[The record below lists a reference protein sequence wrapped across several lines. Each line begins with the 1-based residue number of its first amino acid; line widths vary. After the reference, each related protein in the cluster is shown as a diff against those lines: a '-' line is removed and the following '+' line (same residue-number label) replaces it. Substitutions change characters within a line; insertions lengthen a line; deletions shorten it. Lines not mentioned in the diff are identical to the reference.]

1 MFLTLASRKTA
12 VTYGHINNW
21 LIRHTVFY
29 KNGGNKMENENNV
42 VNKQVET
49 NASEVETENEQQ
61 TLTQEEVNRLIAQN
75 KSKAKAQAEKEY
87 QKQMDEL
94 KAQYESQLNEVKSK
108 LGDKDREAFDLQ
120 TAKAE
125 IAKLQKALDEER
137 NQKATLSE
145 QITKATLKDKAIGL
159 LSERNLPTNEAMLEM
174 VVKDNAEDTV
184 KAIEAMT
191 TLLSEQRKASAIS
204 TPPIKSGGLGGETK
218 TPSEIFRNANIL
230 NK

>member
-1 MFLTLASRKTA
+1 
-12 VTYGHINNW
+12 
-21 LIRHTVFY
+21 
-29 KNGGNKMENENNV
+29 MENENNV
-42 VNKQVET
+42 VNEKVET
-49 NASEVETENEQQ
+49 TASEVETETEQQ

-94 KAQYESQLNEVKSK
+94 KAQYESQLTEVKSK

-125 IAKLQKALDEER
+125 IAKLQQALDEER

-191 TLLSEQRKASAIS
+191 TLLSEQRKASAVS

-218 TPSEIFRNANIL
+218 TPTEIFRNANIL

>member
-1 MFLTLASRKTA
+1 MKFNLQYFAE
-12 VTYGHINNW
+12 
-21 LIRHTVFY
+21 
-29 KNGGNKMENENNV
+29 NGGEPTNTSNV
-42 VNKQVET
+42 DTTPDET
-49 NASEVETENEQQ
+49 TPPAEE
-61 TLTQEEVNRLIAQN
+61 TLTQEEVNRLIAQS
-75 KSKAKAQAEKEY
+75 KSKAKTQAEKEY

-159 LSERNLPTNEAMLEM
+159 LSERKLPTNEAMLEM

-204 TPPIKSGGLGGETK
+204 TPPITSGGLGGETQ
-218 TPSEIFRNANIL
+218 TPTEIFRNANIL

>member
-1 MFLTLASRKTA
+1 
-12 VTYGHINNW
+12 
-21 LIRHTVFY
+21 
-29 KNGGNKMENENNV
+29 MENENNV
-42 VNKQVET
+42 VNEQVET
-49 NASEVETENEQQ
+49 TASEVEAENGQQ

-94 KAQYESQLNEVKSK
+94 KAQYENQLTEVKSK

-125 IAKLQKALDEER
+125 IAKLQQALDEER

-145 QITKATLKDKAIGL
+145 QITKATLKDKAVGL

-191 TLLSEQRKASAIS
+191 TLLSEQRKASAVS

-218 TPSEIFRNANIL
+218 TPTEIFRNANIL

>member
-1 MFLTLASRKTA
+1 MEFNLQYFA
-12 VTYGHINNW
+12 
-21 LIRHTVFY
+21 
-29 KNGGNKMENENNV
+29 ENEEV
-42 VNKQVET
+42 DT
-49 NASEVETENEQQ
+49 TASDVETETEQQ

-87 QKQMDEL
+87 QKQMEDL
-94 KAQYESQLNEVKSK
+94 KTQYENQLNEVKSK
-108 LGDKDREAFDLQ
+108 VGDKDREAFDLQ

-145 QITKATLKDKAIGL
+145 QITKATLKDKAISL

-191 TLLSEQRKASAIS
+191 TLLSEQRKASAVS

-218 TPSEIFRNANIL
+218 TPTEIFRNANIL

>member
-1 MFLTLASRKTA
+1 
-12 VTYGHINNW
+12 
-21 LIRHTVFY
+21 
-29 KNGGNKMENENNV
+29 MENENNV
-42 VNKQVET
+42 VNEQVET
-49 NASEVETENEQQ
+49 TASEVETETEQQ

-145 QITKATLKDKAIGL
+145 QITKATLKDKAISL

-191 TLLSEQRKASAIS
+191 TLLSEQRKASAVS

-218 TPSEIFRNANIL
+218 TPTEIFRNANIL

>member
-1 MFLTLASRKTA
+1 
-12 VTYGHINNW
+12 
-21 LIRHTVFY
+21 
-29 KNGGNKMENENNV
+29 MENENNV
-42 VNKQVET
+42 VNEKVET
-49 NASEVETENEQQ
+49 NASEVETETEQQ

-87 QKQMDEL
+87 QKQMEDL
-94 KAQYESQLNEVKSK
+94 KAQYESQLTEVKSK

-125 IAKLQKALDEER
+125 IAKLQEALDEER

-159 LSERNLPTNEAMLEM
+159 LSERKLPTNEAMLEM
-174 VVKDNAEDTV
+174 VVKDTAEDTV
-184 KAIEAMT
+184 KAIDAMT

-204 TPPIKSGGLGGETK
+204 TPPIASGGLGGDTK

>member
-1 MFLTLASRKTA
+1 MEFNLQYFA
-12 VTYGHINNW
+12 
-21 LIRHTVFY
+21 
-29 KNGGNKMENENNV
+29 ENEEV
-42 VNKQVET
+42 DT
-49 NASEVETENEQQ
+49 TASDVETETEQQ

-87 QKQMDEL
+87 QKQMEDL
-94 KAQYESQLNEVKSK
+94 KTQYENQLNEVKSK

-125 IAKLQKALDEER
+125 IAKLQQALDEER

-218 TPSEIFRNANIL
+218 TPTEIFRNANIL

>member
-1 MFLTLASRKTA
+1 
-12 VTYGHINNW
+12 
-21 LIRHTVFY
+21 
-29 KNGGNKMENENNV
+29 MENENNV
-42 VNKQVET
+42 VNEQVET
-49 NASEVETENEQQ
+49 TASEVETEAEQQ

-94 KAQYESQLNEVKSK
+94 KAQYESQLTEVKSK

-145 QITKATLKDKAIGL
+145 QITKATLKDKAISL

-191 TLLSEQRKASAIS
+191 TLLSEQRKASAVS

-218 TPSEIFRNANIL
+218 TPTEIFRNANIL

>member
-1 MFLTLASRKTA
+1 MEFNLQYFAD
-12 VTYGHINNW
+12 
-21 LIRHTVFY
+21 
-29 KNGGNKMENENNV
+29 NGGEPTSVDNVNEPS
-42 VNKQVET
+42 VET
-49 NASEVETENEQQ
+49 TPPAEE

-94 KAQYESQLNEVKSK
+94 KAQYENQLNEVKSK

-191 TLLSEQRKASAIS
+191 TLLSEQRKASAVS

-218 TPSEIFRNANIL
+218 TPTEIFRNANIL

>member
-1 MFLTLASRKTA
+1 
-12 VTYGHINNW
+12 
-21 LIRHTVFY
+21 
-29 KNGGNKMENENNV
+29 MENENNV
-42 VNKQVET
+42 VNEQVET
-49 NASEVETENEQQ
+49 TASEVETETEQQ

-75 KSKAKAQAEKEY
+75 KSKAKAQAGKEY
-87 QKQMDEL
+87 QKQMEDL
-94 KAQYESQLNEVKSK
+94 KAQYESQLTEVKSK

-125 IAKLQKALDEER
+125 ISKLQQALDEER

-159 LSERNLPTNEAMLEM
+159 LSERKLPTNEAMLEM

-191 TLLSEQRKASAIS
+191 TLLSEQRKASAVS

-218 TPSEIFRNANIL
+218 TPTEIFRNANIL

>member
-1 MFLTLASRKTA
+1 MEFNLQYFA
-12 VTYGHINNW
+12 
-21 LIRHTVFY
+21 
-29 KNGGNKMENENNV
+29 ENEEV
-42 VNKQVET
+42 DT
-49 NASEVETENEQQ
+49 TASDVETETEQQ

-87 QKQMDEL
+87 QKQMEEL
-94 KAQYESQLNEVKSK
+94 KAQYENQLNEVKSK

-191 TLLSEQRKASAIS
+191 TLLSEQRKASAVS

-218 TPSEIFRNANIL
+218 TPTEIFRNANIL

>member
-1 MFLTLASRKTA
+1 
-12 VTYGHINNW
+12 
-21 LIRHTVFY
+21 
-29 KNGGNKMENENNV
+29 MENENNV
-42 VNKQVET
+42 VNEQVET
-49 NASEVETENEQQ
+49 TASEVETETEQQ

-87 QKQMDEL
+87 QKQMEDL
-94 KAQYESQLNEVKSK
+94 KAQYESQLTEVKSK

-145 QITKATLKDKAIGL
+145 QITKATLKDKAISL

-191 TLLSEQRKASAIS
+191 TLLSEQRKASAVS

-218 TPSEIFRNANIL
+218 TPTEIFRNANIL

>member
-1 MFLTLASRKTA
+1 MEFNLQYFA
-12 VTYGHINNW
+12 
-21 LIRHTVFY
+21 
-29 KNGGNKMENENNV
+29 ENEEV
-42 VNKQVET
+42 DT
-49 NASEVETENEQQ
+49 TASDVETETEQK

-87 QKQMDEL
+87 QKQMEDL
-94 KAQYESQLNEVKSK
+94 KAQYENQLNEVKSK

-145 QITKATLKDKAIGL
+145 QITKATLKDKAISL

-191 TLLSEQRKASAIS
+191 TLLSEQRKASAVS

-218 TPSEIFRNANIL
+218 TPTEIFRNANIL

>member
-1 MFLTLASRKTA
+1 MEFNLQYFA
-12 VTYGHINNW
+12 
-21 LIRHTVFY
+21 
-29 KNGGNKMENENNV
+29 ENEEV
-42 VNKQVET
+42 DT
-49 NASEVETENEQQ
+49 TASDVETETEQQ

-87 QKQMDEL
+87 QKQMEDL
-94 KAQYESQLNEVKSK
+94 KAQYENQLNEVKSK

-191 TLLSEQRKASAIS
+191 TLLSEQRKASAVS

-218 TPSEIFRNANIL
+218 PPTEIFRNANIL

>member
-1 MFLTLASRKTA
+1 MEFNLQYFA
-12 VTYGHINNW
+12 
-21 LIRHTVFY
+21 
-29 KNGGNKMENENNV
+29 ENEEV
-42 VNKQVET
+42 DT
-49 NASEVETENEQQ
+49 TASDVETETEQQ

-87 QKQMDEL
+87 QKQMEDL
-94 KAQYESQLNEVKSK
+94 KTQYETQLNEVKSK

-145 QITKATLKDKAIGL
+145 QITKATLKDKAISL

-191 TLLSEQRKASAIS
+191 TLLSEQRKASAVS

-218 TPSEIFRNANIL
+218 TPTEIFRNANIL

>member
-1 MFLTLASRKTA
+1 
-12 VTYGHINNW
+12 
-21 LIRHTVFY
+21 
-29 KNGGNKMENENNV
+29 MENENNV
-42 VNKQVET
+42 VNEQVET
-49 NASEVETENEQQ
+49 IASEVEAENGQQ

-75 KSKAKAQAEKEY
+75 KSKAKTQAEKEY

-94 KAQYESQLNEVKSK
+94 KAQYESQLTEVKSK

-125 IAKLQKALDEER
+125 IAKLQQALDEER

-159 LSERNLPTNEAMLEM
+159 LSERKLPTNEAMLEM

-191 TLLSEQRKASAIS
+191 TLLSEQRKASAVS

-218 TPSEIFRNANIL
+218 TPTEIFRNANIL

>member
-1 MFLTLASRKTA
+1 
-12 VTYGHINNW
+12 
-21 LIRHTVFY
+21 
-29 KNGGNKMENENNV
+29 MENENNV
-42 VNKQVET
+42 VNEQVET
-49 NASEVETENEQQ
+49 TASEVETEAEQQ

-94 KAQYESQLNEVKSK
+94 KAQYESQLTEVKSK

-125 IAKLQKALDEER
+125 IAKLQQALDEER

-145 QITKATLKDKAIGL
+145 QITKATLKDKAISL
-159 LSERNLPTNEAMLEM
+159 LRERNLPTNEAMLEM

-191 TLLSEQRKASAIS
+191 TLLSEQRKASAVS

-218 TPSEIFRNANIL
+218 TPTEIFRNANIL

>member
-1 MFLTLASRKTA
+1 
-12 VTYGHINNW
+12 
-21 LIRHTVFY
+21 
-29 KNGGNKMENENNV
+29 MENENNV
-42 VNKQVET
+42 VNEQVET
-49 NASEVETENEQQ
+49 IASEVETETEQQ

-87 QKQMDEL
+87 QKQMEDL
-94 KAQYESQLNEVKSK
+94 KAQYENQLNEVKSK

-145 QITKATLKDKAIGL
+145 QITKATLKDKAISL

-191 TLLSEQRKASAIS
+191 TLLSEQRKASAVS

-218 TPSEIFRNANIL
+218 TPTEIFRNANIL

>member
-1 MFLTLASRKTA
+1 MEFNLQYFAE
-12 VTYGHINNW
+12 
-21 LIRHTVFY
+21 
-29 KNGGNKMENENNV
+29 NGGEPTSVDNVNEPS
-42 VNKQVET
+42 VET
-49 NASEVETENEQQ
+49 TPAEE

-87 QKQMDEL
+87 QKQMEDL
-94 KAQYESQLNEVKSK
+94 KAQYENQLNEVKSK

-191 TLLSEQRKASAIS
+191 TLLSEQRKASAVS

-218 TPSEIFRNANIL
+218 TPTEIFRNANIL

>member
-1 MFLTLASRKTA
+1 
-12 VTYGHINNW
+12 
-21 LIRHTVFY
+21 
-29 KNGGNKMENENNV
+29 MENENNV
-42 VNKQVET
+42 VNEQVET
-49 NASEVETENEQQ
+49 TASEVETETEQQ

-94 KAQYESQLNEVKSK
+94 KAQYESQLTEVKSK

-125 IAKLQKALDEER
+125 IAKLQQALDEER

-191 TLLSEQRKASAIS
+191 TLLSEQRKSSAVS

-218 TPSEIFRNANIL
+218 TPTEIFRNANIL

>member
-1 MFLTLASRKTA
+1 
-12 VTYGHINNW
+12 
-21 LIRHTVFY
+21 
-29 KNGGNKMENENNV
+29 MENENNV
-42 VNKQVET
+42 VNEQVET
-49 NASEVETENEQQ
+49 IASEVETEAEQQ

-87 QKQMDEL
+87 QKQMEDL
-94 KAQYESQLNEVKSK
+94 KAQYENQLNEVKSK

-191 TLLSEQRKASAIS
+191 TLLSEQRKASAVS

-218 TPSEIFRNANIL
+218 TPTEIFRNANIL

>member
-1 MFLTLASRKTA
+1 
-12 VTYGHINNW
+12 
-21 LIRHTVFY
+21 
-29 KNGGNKMENENNV
+29 MENENNA
-42 VNKQVET
+42 VNEQVET
-49 NASEVETENEQQ
+49 TASNVETEAEQQ

-87 QKQMDEL
+87 QNQMEDL
-94 KAQYESQLNEVKSK
+94 KAQYENQLNEVKSK

-137 NQKATLSE
+137 NQKATLNE

-191 TLLSEQRKASAIS
+191 TLLSEQRKASAVS

-218 TPSEIFRNANIL
+218 TPTEIFRNANIL

>member
-1 MFLTLASRKTA
+1 
-12 VTYGHINNW
+12 
-21 LIRHTVFY
+21 
-29 KNGGNKMENENNV
+29 MENENTV
-42 VNKQVET
+42 VNEQVET
-49 NASEVETENEQQ
+49 TASKVETETEQQ

-75 KSKAKAQAEKEY
+75 KSKAKSQAEKEY
-87 QKQMDEL
+87 QKQVDEL
-94 KAQYESQLNEVKSK
+94 KAQYESQLTEVKSK

-125 IAKLQKALDEER
+125 IAKLQQALDEER

-159 LSERNLPTNEAMLEM
+159 LSERKLPTNEAMLEM

-191 TLLSEQRKASAIS
+191 TWLSEQRKASDIS
-204 TPPIKSGGLGGETK
+204 TPPITSGGLGGETQ
-218 TPSEIFRNANIL
+218 TPTEIFRNANIL

>member
-1 MFLTLASRKTA
+1 
-12 VTYGHINNW
+12 
-21 LIRHTVFY
+21 
-29 KNGGNKMENENNV
+29 MENENNV
-42 VNKQVET
+42 VNEQVET
-49 NASEVETENEQQ
+49 TASEVETEAEQQ

-87 QKQMDEL
+87 QKQMEDL
-94 KAQYESQLNEVKSK
+94 KAQYESQLTEVKSK

-125 IAKLQKALDEER
+125 IAKLQKALDDER

-191 TLLSEQRKASAIS
+191 TLLSEQRKASAVS

-218 TPSEIFRNANIL
+218 TPTEIFRNANIL

>member
-1 MFLTLASRKTA
+1 MEFNLQYFA
-12 VTYGHINNW
+12 
-21 LIRHTVFY
+21 
-29 KNGGNKMENENNV
+29 ENEEV
-42 VNKQVET
+42 DT
-49 NASEVETENEQQ
+49 TASDVETETEQQ

-87 QKQMDEL
+87 QKQMEDL
-94 KAQYESQLNEVKSK
+94 KTQYENQLNEVKSK

-191 TLLSEQRKASAIS
+191 TLLSEQRKASAVS

-218 TPSEIFRNANIL
+218 TPTEIFRNANIL

>member
-1 MFLTLASRKTA
+1 MEFNLQYFA
-12 VTYGHINNW
+12 
-21 LIRHTVFY
+21 
-29 KNGGNKMENENNV
+29 ENEEV
-42 VNKQVET
+42 DT
-49 NASEVETENEQQ
+49 TASDVETETEQQ

-94 KAQYESQLNEVKSK
+94 KAQYENQLNEVKSK
-108 LGDKDREAFDLQ
+108 LGDKNREAFDLQ

-137 NQKATLSE
+137 NQKTTLSE
-145 QITKATLKDKAIGL
+145 QITKATLKDNAISL

-191 TLLSEQRKASAIS
+191 TLLSEQRKASAVS

-218 TPSEIFRNANIL
+218 TPTEIFRNANIL

>member
-1 MFLTLASRKTA
+1 
-12 VTYGHINNW
+12 
-21 LIRHTVFY
+21 
-29 KNGGNKMENENNV
+29 MENENTV
-42 VNKQVET
+42 VNEQVET
-49 NASEVETENEQQ
+49 TASEVETENEQQ

-75 KSKAKAQAEKEY
+75 KSKAKSQAEKEY

-145 QITKATLKDKAIGL
+145 QITKATLKDKAISL

-191 TLLSEQRKASAIS
+191 TLLSEQRKASAVS

-218 TPSEIFRNANIL
+218 TPTEIFRNANIL

>member
-1 MFLTLASRKTA
+1 
-12 VTYGHINNW
+12 
-21 LIRHTVFY
+21 
-29 KNGGNKMENENNV
+29 MENENNV
-42 VNKQVET
+42 VNEQVET
-49 NASEVETENEQQ
+49 IASEVETETEQQ

-87 QKQMDEL
+87 QKQMEDL
-94 KAQYESQLNEVKSK
+94 KTQYENQLNEVKSK

-191 TLLSEQRKASAIS
+191 TLLSEQRKASAVS

-218 TPSEIFRNANIL
+218 TPTEIFRNANIL

>member
-1 MFLTLASRKTA
+1 MEFNLQYFA
-12 VTYGHINNW
+12 
-21 LIRHTVFY
+21 
-29 KNGGNKMENENNV
+29 ENEEV
-42 VNKQVET
+42 DT
-49 NASEVETENEQQ
+49 TASDVETETEQQ

-87 QKQMDEL
+87 QKQMEDL
-94 KAQYESQLNEVKSK
+94 KAQYENQLNEVKSK

-191 TLLSEQRKASAIS
+191 TLLSEQRKASAVS

-218 TPSEIFRNANIL
+218 TPTEIFRNANIL

>member
-1 MFLTLASRKTA
+1 
-12 VTYGHINNW
+12 
-21 LIRHTVFY
+21 
-29 KNGGNKMENENNV
+29 MENENNV
-42 VNKQVET
+42 VNEQVET
-49 NASEVETENEQQ
+49 IASEVETETEQQ

-87 QKQMDEL
+87 QKQMEDL
-94 KAQYESQLNEVKSK
+94 KAQYENQLNEVKSK

-125 IAKLQKALDEER
+125 IAKLQQALDEER

-191 TLLSEQRKASAIS
+191 TLLSEQRKASAVS

-218 TPSEIFRNANIL
+218 TPTEIFRNANIL

>member
-1 MFLTLASRKTA
+1 MDLRS
-12 VTYGHINNW
+12 
-21 LIRHTVFY
+21 
-29 KNGGNKMENENNV
+29 KNGGNKMDNENNV
-42 VNKQVET
+42 VNEQVET
-49 NASEVETENEQQ
+49 TASEVETETEQQ

-87 QKQMDEL
+87 QKRMDEL
-94 KAQYESQLNEVKSK
+94 EAQYKSQLNEVKSK

-159 LSERNLPTNEAMLEM
+159 LSERKLPTNEAMLEM

-191 TLLSEQRKASAIS
+191 TLLSEQRKTAAVSQA
-204 TPPIKSGGLGGETK
+204 PMASGGLGGETQ
-218 TPSEIFRNANIL
+218 TPTEIFRNANIL

>member
-1 MFLTLASRKTA
+1 
-12 VTYGHINNW
+12 
-21 LIRHTVFY
+21 
-29 KNGGNKMENENNV
+29 MEEENNV
-42 VNKQVET
+42 VNEQVET
-49 NASEVETENEQQ
+49 TASEVETESGQQ

-75 KSKAKAQAEKEY
+75 KSKAKTQAEKEY

-94 KAQYESQLNEVKSK
+94 KAQYETQLNEVKSK

-191 TLLSEQRKASAIS
+191 TLLSEQRKASAVS

-218 TPSEIFRNANIL
+218 TPTEIFRNANIL

>member
-1 MFLTLASRKTA
+1 M
-12 VTYGHINNW
+12 TYGHTNNW
-21 LIRHTVFY
+21 LIVLRTQ
-29 KNGGNKMENENNV
+29 NGGNEMENENNV
-42 VNKQVET
+42 VNEQVDT
-49 NASEVETENEQQ
+49 TASEVETENGQQ

-94 KAQYESQLNEVKSK
+94 KAQYESQLTEVKSK

-159 LSERNLPTNEAMLEM
+159 LSERKLPTNEAMLEM

-204 TPPIKSGGLGGETK
+204 TPPITSGGLGGETQ
-218 TPSEIFRNANIL
+218 TPTEIFRNANIL

>member
-1 MFLTLASRKTA
+1 MEFNLQYFAE
-12 VTYGHINNW
+12 
-21 LIRHTVFY
+21 
-29 KNGGNKMENENNV
+29 NGGEPTSVDNVNETP
-42 VNKQVET
+42 VET
-49 NASEVETENEQQ
+49 TPPAEE

-87 QKQMDEL
+87 QKQMEDL
-94 KAQYESQLNEVKSK
+94 KSQYENQLNEVKSK

-191 TLLSEQRKASAIS
+191 TLLSEQRKASAVS
-204 TPPIKSGGLGGETK
+204 MPPIKSGGLGGETK
-218 TPSEIFRNANIL
+218 TPTEIFRNANIL

>member
-1 MFLTLASRKTA
+1 MEFNLQYFAENDGEFTNT
-12 VTYGHINNW
+12 
-21 LIRHTVFY
+21 
-29 KNGGNKMENENNV
+29 GN
-42 VNKQVET
+42 VET
-49 NASEVETENEQQ
+49 PPVETTPPAEE

-125 IAKLQKALDEER
+125 IAKLQQALDEER

-159 LSERNLPTNEAMLEM
+159 LSERKLPTNEAMLEM

-191 TLLSEQRKASAIS
+191 TLLSEQPKASAIS
-204 TPPIKSGGLGGETK
+204 TPPITSGGLGGETQ
-218 TPSEIFRNANIL
+218 TPTEIFRNANIL

>member
-1 MFLTLASRKTA
+1 MTLASHKTA
-12 VTYGHINNW
+12 VTYGHTNKR
-21 LIRHTVFY
+21 LIRHTVFQ
-29 KNGGNKMENENNV
+29 NGGINMENENNV
-42 VNKQVET
+42 VNEQVET
-49 NASEVETENEQQ
+49 TASEVETETEQQ

-87 QKQMDEL
+87 QKRMEDLET
-94 KAQYESQLNEVKSK
+94 QYKKQLTEVKSK

-145 QITKATLKDKAIGL
+145 QITKATLKDKAISL
-159 LSERNLPTNEAMLEM
+159 LSERKLPTNEAMLEM

-204 TPPIKSGGLGGETK
+204 TPPITSGGLGGETQ
-218 TPSEIFRNANIL
+218 TATEIFRNANIL